1 MYIVRPKRE
10 KSPLVLVHK
19 FISYNKIIAHC
30 RKKVNRNYNNL
41 MKQKYIKSDFCIN
54 RAVIGNIMRNM
65 YNIGKAGADF
75 INL

>member
-1 MYIVRPKRE
+1 
-10 KSPLVLVHK
+10 
-19 FISYNKIIAHC
+19 
-30 RKKVNRNYNNL
+30 

-65 YNIGKAGADF
+65 YNIGKSDADF